1 MKISIQTK
9 VLRLLFSFAF
19 VMLLFLG
26 VGSVYFMR
34 QGADF
39 ATHYADEISNAA
51 IDNSSEII
59 VSMRRRELLLAV
71 KKNAGEVADF
81 ADEVRRDTRLLQTEM
96 ERIWKDPGGYRRT
109 PIPAATEE
117 QVWDGKTPLEELDQ
131 TVYAFI
137 TYAPGVPRA
146 ALQDE
151 IAVTS
156 NIRDFFVSFAEQ
168 AQQRKAHQTP
178 VLGTK
183 SGFLVKG
190 DIAASPLD
198 LEFRDS
204 IWYRTAIE
212 KGELTFTPLYLA
224 QGAQNPVVPAVACTA
239 PYRRNGEVLGVIGFG
254 LRLDELGNLMK
265 HSLDIISEANPGG
278 LNFLL
283 DEQGRVIF
291 CQRNQREV
299 GSTGEDTNDEF
310 LDELFAN
317 IEPLGSLPR
326 FEAPDVAA
334 AVEDMKKGGTQIL
347 DFEWQGQRYTLA
359 YAPVEGMEWSV
370 GAVIPMPNVNAD
382 AEKNRRQ
389 IQTLTDSS
397 MKELSVDMKQ
407 GSLYIMILTL
417 LLVFLGLYSGKKL
430 SRRMVNPLLKL
441 RDGLKDIAKGDLDRK
456 IVLHTGDE
464 IEEVA
469 DAVNAMTVDIK
480 NYIENISKITAE
492 KERISMELHVA
503 KDIQIGALPHD
514 FKFPYKEFEL
524 FAAMDTARE
533 VGGDFYDFYML
544 DEKHLAITIA
554 DVSGK
559 GVPAALFMMR
569 SRTILKNIAMMS
581 ASHDNYAAV
590 VSLANQQLCEDNDES
605 MFVTVFF
612 GVLDLTTGELA
623 YVNGGHNPPLVCRN
637 GKFDY
642 LRMEKKSVML
652 GVLDSGT
659 YHEYRLTLAPGDM
672 IFLYTDGVTEAMN
685 EAGELYSKERL
696 QRTLNE
702 QCGKNVKD
710 ILTAVRENV
719 GIYAGNAE
727 QSDDITM
734 LGLKFNGKF
743 GET

>member
-1 MKISIQTK
+1 MKVVGMKISIQTK

-26 VGSVYFMR
+26 IGSVYFIR

-39 ATHYADEISNAA
+39 AIRYADEISNAA
-51 IDNSSEII
+51 IANSSEII
-59 VSMRRRELLLAV
+59 VSMRQRELLLAV
-71 KKNAGEVADF
+71 EQNAGEVADF
-81 ADEVRRDTRLLQTEM
+81 TDEVRRDTRLLQMEM

-109 PIPAATEE
+109 PVPAATED
-117 QVWDGKTPLEELDQ
+117 QVWDGKTPLEELNQ

-137 TYAPGVPRA
+137 TYAPGVDSA

-156 NIRDFFVSFAEQ
+156 NIRDFLVSFAEQ

-183 SGFLVKG
+183 SGFLIKG
-190 DIAASPLD
+190 DIGASQLD

-204 IWYRTAIE
+204 IWYRTAME
-212 KGELTFTPLYLA
+212 KGELAFTPLYLA
-224 QGAQNPVVPAVACTA
+224 QGAQNPAVACTA
-239 PYRRNGEVLGVIGFG
+239 PYRRHGEVLGVIGFG

-291 CQRNQREV
+291 CQRNQREA
-299 GSTGEDTNDEF
+299 GSTGEEANDKF
-310 LDELFAN
+310 LDELSAN
-317 IEPLGSLPR
+317 IKPLESLPL
-326 FEAPDVAA
+326 FEAPDIAA
-334 AVEDMKKGGTQIL
+334 AVDDMKEGGTQIL
-347 DFEWQGQRYTLA
+347 DFEQQGQKYTLA

-370 GAVIPMPNVNAD
+370 GAIIPMPNVNAD

-389 IQTLTDSS
+389 IQTLTDNS
-397 MKELSVDMKQ
+397 MKKLSADMRQ

-417 LLVFLGLYSGKKL
+417 LLVFLGLYSGRKL
-430 SRRMVNPLLKL
+430 SRRLVNPLLEL
-441 RDGLKDIAKGDLDRK
+441 RDGLKEIAQGDLDRK

-469 DAVNAMTVDIK
+469 DAVNALTVDLK
-480 NYIENISKITAE
+480 DYIENISKITAE

-503 KDIQIGALPHD
+503 KDIQMSALPHD
-514 FKFPYKEFEL
+514 FKIPYKEFEL
-524 FAAMDTARE
+524 YAAMDTAKE

-544 DEKHLAITIA
+544 DENHLAVTIA

-581 ASHDNYAAV
+581 VSPDEYAAV
-590 VSLANQQLCEDNDES
+590 VTLSNQQLCENNEED

-612 GVLDLTTGELA
+612 GVLDIRSGDFA
-623 YVNGGHNPPLVCRN
+623 YVNAGHNPPLVGRK
-637 GKFDY
+637 GKFAY
-642 LRMEKKSVML
+642 LRMERKSNML
-652 GVLDSGT
+652 GLFDFET
-659 YHEYRLTLAPGDM
+659 YHEYHLTMTPGDM
-672 IFLYTDGVTEAMN
+672 LFFYTDGVTESMN
-685 EAGELYSKERL
+685 EEGKMYSEERL
-696 QRTLNE
+696 QETLNGLSE
-702 QCGKNVKD
+702 KTVQE
-710 ILTAVRENV
+710 ILAAVRHDV
-719 GIYAGNAE
+719 GVHAGNAE

-734 LGLKFNGKF
+734 LGLKFI
-743 GET
+743 GEKC